1 MRPSIVPNPSKP
13 DVDFKT
19 QQELEFD
26 RWRIAIAIVERMREA
41 GISCELSKYPQ
52 NGH

>member
-1 MRPSIVPNPSKP
+1 MLSSIIRNPAKP
-13 DVDFKT
+13 DDDFKA

-41 GISCELSKYPQ
+41 GISCELSDGFQ
-52 NGH
+52 NRH